1 MATYEYK
8 VLTQKDK
15 FFSRKFDPEQLQAAL
30 NSYANEGW
38 RLVTAATAEI
48 GAGIGSREE
57 MIFMLERERPQA
69 NVMEELGGLKG
80 NFHAGIFFSE
90 QSSGATTLK
99 QIAVKKNRQNF
110 TLVQIKDMMAVD
122 AKAVGA
128 NAIVDFR
135 YGQRSHKWYQ
145 LAFQIKWDTEAGFGE
160 GRAVSL

>member
-1 MATYEYK
+1 
-8 VLTQKDK
+8 
-15 FFSRKFDPEQLQAAL
+15 
-30 NSYANEGW
+30 
-38 RLVTAATAEI
+38 
-48 GAGIGSREE
+48 
-57 MIFMLERERPQA
+57 
-69 NVMEELGGLKG
+69 MEELGGLKG

-145 LAFQIKWDTEAGFGE
+145 LAFQIKWDTEAWFGE